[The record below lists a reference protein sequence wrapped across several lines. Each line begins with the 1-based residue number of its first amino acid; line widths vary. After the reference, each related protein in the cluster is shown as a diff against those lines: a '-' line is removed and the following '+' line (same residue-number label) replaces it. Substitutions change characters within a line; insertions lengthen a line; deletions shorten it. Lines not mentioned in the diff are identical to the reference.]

1 MTCCPP
7 CASFP
12 EHRRRSRSRAPITRR
27 VQTLLEFTEVTLA
40 GRKRL
45 GGCMNRVGTEV
56 QLVWMRDGRSE
67 DEGCRSEEHTSELQS
82 HLNIVCR
89 LLLEKKKTNISQ
101 RCLSSLPAPI
111 DKPASSKPYAKK
123 SLTAVLFCTYWD
135 PASCTL
141 IPARCRFSTSATT

>member
-67 DEGCRSEEHTSELQS
+67 DEGCARSFRAVERDGCVTLFKDCAIALQQRLAS
-82 HLNIVCR
+82 LYGALAPRHPRHHL
-89 LLLEKKKTNISQ
+89 
-101 RCLSSLPAPI
+101 
-111 DKPASSKPYAKK
+111 
-123 SLTAVLFCTYWD
+123 
-135 PASCTL
+135 
-141 IPARCRFSTSATT
+141 